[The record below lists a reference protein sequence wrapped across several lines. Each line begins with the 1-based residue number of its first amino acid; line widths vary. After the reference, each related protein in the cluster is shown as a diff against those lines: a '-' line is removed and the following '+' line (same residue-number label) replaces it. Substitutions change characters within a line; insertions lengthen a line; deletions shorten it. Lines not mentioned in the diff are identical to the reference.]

1 MYRYQQT
8 TMKIQSKVNTAQKGN
23 RRTSNVQ
30 FVQVSM
36 ITTNVGIRL
45 LATLGTITT
54 ITSAT
59 DSRKM

>member
-1 MYRYQQT
+1 
-8 TMKIQSKVNTAQKGN
+8 MKIQNKVNTAQKGS
-23 RRTSNVQ
+23 RRTSNAQ

-59 DSRKM
+59 DSQKM